1 MQQKLLLLVLLVV
14 FQITALFSWSA
25 PSQADEFYDLQA
37 SGERALLLGGYQ
49 EAEKF
54 FLQAL
59 EIDAEN
65 FKVLRD
71 LANAQI
77 KLEKYIEAEKQ
88 LIEILKMPAS
98 SGRDILVF
106 EEGETEGRE
115 AELVDETVMRIDPSA
130 KKKAAESGVSKF
142 LKTVPNLPVPH
153 YRVNY
158 KDTGEMKVL
167 LKSTTRLKYYG
178 IPNST
183 REQIT
188 RLRTDVRK
196 KIIAGMNIKPEEEL
210 VQIKAGCFMMGSERG
225 DLDEKPVHEVCISTF
240 QLGKYEV
247 MQKNF
252 QAVMDY
258 NPSENVGAD
267 LPVDSVDWEGARDY
281 CRNLGL
287 RLPREA
293 EWEYS
298 ARAGSKTVFYW
309 GNTLTGKEGN
319 FCDRECD
326 MPIREVRVT
335 DGFKNTAPVGS
346 FPPNAFGIHDMAG
359 NVAEWN
365 QDWNN
370 VGEIY
375 YQVSPKQ
382 DPQGPRPDLDACSG
396 ARCVG
401 SISVTEKMFRGGGW
415 NQPAGEMRSA
425 NRKSYHFQLR
435 SNGIGL
441 RCAADIK

>member
-1 MQQKLLLLVLLVV
+1 MQRNFILLALLWI
-14 FQITALFSWSA
+14 FQITALFSWTPA
-25 PSQADEFYDLQA
+25 SQADEFYDLQA
-37 SGERALLLGGYQ
+37 SGEKALLLGEYKK
-49 EAEKF
+49 AEKIY
-54 FLQAL
+54 LQAL

-65 FKVLRD
+65 FKILRD

-77 KLEKYIEAEKQ
+77 KLEKYIEAEKH

-98 SGRDILVF
+98 SGRDILVY
-106 EEGETEGRE
+106 EEGESEGRE
-115 AELVDETVMRIDPSA
+115 AELVDETVMRIDHTA
-130 KKKAAESGVSKF
+130 KQPPQSKF
-142 LKTVPNLPVPH
+142 LKAPPKVPVPH
-153 YRVNY
+153 YRVNL
-158 KDTGEMKVL
+158 KKTGEMKVL
-167 LKSTTRLKYYG
+167 PKSSTRIKYFG

-210 VQIKAGCFMMGSERG
+210 VQIKAGCFMMGSEKG

-252 QAVMDY
+252 QAAMKY

-281 CRNLGL
+281 CRSLGL
-287 RLPREA
+287 RLPSEA
-293 EWEYS
+293 EWEYA
-298 ARAGSKTVFYW
+298 ARAGSQTVFPW
-309 GNTLTGKEGN
+309 GNTLTGKEAN

-326 MPIREVRVT
+326 IDIREVRVI

-346 FPPNAFGIHDMAG
+346 YPPNAFGLHDMSG
-359 NVAEWN
+359 NVAEWV

-370 VGEIY
+370 VGKIY

-382 DPQGPRPDLDACSG
+382 DPRGPRPDLDACSG
-396 ARCVG
+396 ANCVG
-401 SISVTEKMFRGGGW
+401 SISVTEKMFRGGAW
-415 NQPAGEMRSA
+415 NQQAGEMRSA
-425 NRKSYHFQLR
+425 NRKGAHFQLK
-435 SNGIGL
+435 STGTGF

>member
-1 MQQKLLLLVLLVV
+1 MRQKFLLLALLGI
-14 FQITALFSWSA
+14 FQITALFSWTA
-25 PSQADEFYDLQA
+25 PIFADEFYDLQS
-37 SGERALLLGGYQ
+37 SGEKSLLLGEYKI
-49 EAEKF
+49 AEKL

-59 EIDAEN
+59 EIDPEN

-71 LANAQI
+71 LANTQI

-88 LIEILKMPAS
+88 LIEILKMRAS
-98 SGRDILVF
+98 SGRDILVYV
-106 EEGETEGRE
+106 EGETEGRE
-115 AELVDETVMRIDPSA
+115 AELVDETVMRIDHT
-130 KKKAAESGVSKF
+130 AEQPPQSKF
-142 LKTVPNLPVPH
+142 LKALPKVPVPH

-158 KDTGEMKVL
+158 KDTGKMKVL
-167 LKSTTRLKYYG
+167 PKSTTRLKYYG

-188 RLRTDVRK
+188 RLRTEVRK
-196 KIIAGMNIKPEEEL
+196 KIIARMDIKPEEEF
-210 VQIKAGCFMMGSERG
+210 VQIEAGCFMMGSEKG
-225 DLDEKPVHEVCISTF
+225 DMDEKPVHEVCISTF
-240 QLGKYEV
+240 KLGKYEV

-252 QAVMDY
+252 QAVMKY
-258 NPSENVGAD
+258 NPSENTGAD
-267 LPVDSVDWEGARDY
+267 HPVDSVDWEGSRDY
-281 CRNLGL
+281 CRNLGY
-287 RLPREA
+287 RLPSEA

-298 ARAGSKTVFYW
+298 ARAGTQTVFYW
-309 GNTLTGKEGN
+309 GNTLTGKEAN

-326 MPIREVRVT
+326 MDIREPRVT
-335 DGFKNTAPVGS
+335 DGFPNTAPVGS
-346 FPPNAFGIHDMAG
+346 FPPNAFGLYDMAG

-370 VGEIY
+370 VGQIY
-375 YQVSPKQ
+375 FQVSPKQ
-382 DPQGPRPDLDACSG
+382 DPKGPRPELDACSG

-401 SISVTEKMFRGGGW
+401 SVSVTEKMFRGGGW